1 MTSREIS
8 RTVAAGA
15 ATAMTIGAFTF
26 LGTGVAGA
34 APGSIS
40 WDSGS
45 SHYIRTISN
54 TTPAVGDT
62 VSVTTRFERYSWT
75 DEYIYN
81 VKDRHHSCLT
91 YVPGSAMMSGSSDY
105 PVANPEVN
113 PDEAYVRA
121 SWGVTSWV
129 VRNRPGY
136 WDAPSFSVSYKVGA
150 NCPRGV
156 ALTTGM
162 DYGGSLGSGNFGD
175 KGPSITI
182 GKSSSTTTLAPITD
196 AQAGKASSLTATV
209 TGGAAGDTVEFR
221 DAATPI
227 GTATLNAGG
236 TATFAWTPTT
246 AGAHNVTA
254 RFLDTPFATASESSP
269 ITVQVAE
276 APVPSTIALA
286 PITNAQAGKAS
297 TITATVNPA
306 AAGGTVELRDG
317 DTSLATLP
325 VGADGTVHHEWT
337 PAAAGGHT
345 LTATFS
351 GRDGVTGST
360 TTAQVTVAEAP
371 VPSTIALASI
381 TNAQA
386 GKASTITAT
395 VNPAAAG
402 GTVELRDGDTSLATL
417 PVGNDGTIHHEW
429 SPATGGAHTI
439 TATFSGRDGV
449 TGSTTTAQ
457 VTVAE
462 APVPSTIALAP
473 ITNAQVGKASTL
485 TATVSPAAA
494 GGTVE
499 LRDGETSLATL
510 PVGDNGKIE
519 HQWTPT
525 AAGGHTLTATFSGR
539 DGVTGSTTTAQVT
552 VAEAP
557 ASNTDSTTTL
567 NPVSG
572 ATVGKATTVTAKV
585 NPANAGGTV
594 TFKEGST
601 VIGTGQVGPD
611 GSATVT
617 WTPATAGQRTITAEY
632 SGHGTVNA
640 SSGQLLVTVA
650 ASGGN
655 GGTGE
660 TGSLGGFGSSN

>member
-1 MTSREIS
+1 MTSREIT
-8 RTVAAGA
+8 RAVAAGA
-15 ATAMTIGAFTF
+15 AATVAMSAFALLGA
-26 LGTGVAGA
+26 GVASA
-34 APGSIS
+34 APGSIT
-40 WDSGS
+40 WNSGS
-45 SHYIRTISN
+45 SRYIRDISN

-62 VSVTTRFERYSWT
+62 ITVKTRFERTSWV

-91 YVPGSAMMSGSSDY
+91 YVPGSAKMSGSNDY

-113 PDEAYVRA
+113 ADEAYVRA
-121 SWGVTSWV
+121 SWGSTDWV
-129 VRNRPGY
+129 VRSRPGF
-136 WDAPSFSVSYKVGA
+136 WDAPTFSVSYKVGA
-150 NCPRGV
+150 NCPRGT

-162 DYGGSLGSGNFGD
+162 DYGGSLGSGSFGTQ
-175 KGPSITI
+175 GPSITI
-182 GKSSSTTTLAPITD
+182 GKSSSTTTLAAVTG
-196 AQAGKASSLTATV
+196 AQAGKASTLTATV
-209 TGGAAGDTVEFR
+209 TGGAAGDTIEFR

-227 GTATLNAGG
+227 GTATLDGAG
-236 TATFAWTPTT
+236 TATLAWTPTT
-246 AGAHNVTA
+246 AGAHNLTA
-254 RFLDTPFATASESSP
+254 RFPDTAFATASESSP

-276 APVPSTIALA
+276 ASVPSTIALA
-286 PITNAQAGKAS
+286 PVTNAQVGKAS
-297 TITATVNPA
+297 TITATVTPA

-325 VGADGTVHHEWT
+325 VGNDGTIHHEWT
-337 PAAAGGHT
+337 PAAGGAHN

-371 VPSTIALASI
+371 VPSTIAI
-381 TNAQA
+381 
-386 GKASTITAT
+386 
-395 VNPAAAG
+395 
-402 GTVELRDGDTSLATL
+402 
-417 PVGNDGTIHHEW
+417 
-429 SPATGGAHTI
+429 
-439 TATFSGRDGV
+439 
-449 TGSTTTAQ
+449 
-457 VTVAE
+457 
-462 APVPSTIALAP
+462 AP

-485 TATVSPAAA
+485 TATVTPAAA

-499 LRDGETSLATL
+499 LRDGDTSLATL

-640 SSGQLLVTVA
+640 SSGQLPVTVA
-650 ASGGN
+650 AG
-655 GGTGE
+655 GGTGGTGG